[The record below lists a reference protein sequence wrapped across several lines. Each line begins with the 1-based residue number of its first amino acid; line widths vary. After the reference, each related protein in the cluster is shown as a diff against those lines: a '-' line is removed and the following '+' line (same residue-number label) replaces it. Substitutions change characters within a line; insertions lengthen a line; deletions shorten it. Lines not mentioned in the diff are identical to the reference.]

1 MEVFSLVLNQMLLM
15 AILIVAGFVL
25 RKKNIVPNGTGSI
38 LSKTETFLFVPA
50 LNLINQINKCTPKT
64 FVENSPLLLYGA
76 IFVTLAIVVA
86 YPLSRIFVS
95 KTKGD
100 AKLVYRQNVYKY
112 AMAFSNY
119 GFMGNFVVLSVW
131 GEDMFFKYSM
141 LCLPVSVLCTSWGL
155 YVLVP
160 KEQNAGLLQN
170 LKKGL
175 LTPPLIALSIGMVL
189 GLVGAKPFIPEFCLN
204 ALDNASKCMG
214 PVAMVLA
221 GMVIGEYDIKKLIS
235 DKKVYLASLFR
246 LILIP
251 SAALLILKAL
261 GAGDEVTCL
270 ALVLFACP
278 LGLNT
283 IVYPAT
289 YGGETKTG
297 ASMAVISNLLAIISL
312 PIMYYV
318 FMVLL

>member
-1 MEVFSLVLNQMLLM
+1 M
-15 AILIVAGFVL
+15 
-25 RKKNIVPNGTGSI
+25 
-38 LSKTETFLFVPA
+38 
-50 LNLINQINKCTPKT
+50 
-64 FVENSPLLLYGA
+64 
-76 IFVTLAIVVA
+76 
-86 YPLSRIFVS
+86 S

-189 GLVGAKPFIPEFCLN
+189 GLVGAKSFIPEFCLN

-297 ASMAVISNLLAIISL
+297 ASMAVISNLLAIITL